1 MISTV
6 IFYPFC
12 PIFCPALPEVVCGG
26 DDVHVEVGDSVQRPV
41 EPCHHLAGVPALL
54 PQHPQPRLL
63 HLLHHGDV
71 VFAQTLD
78 ILDAGLI
85 TRDNIA

>member
-1 MISTV
+1 MV
-6 IFYPFC
+6 AHYFV
-12 PIFCPALPEVVCGG
+12 LLVPEVVCGG
-26 DDVHVEVGDSVQRPV
+26 DDVHVEVGDCVQRPV
-41 EPCHHLAGVPALL
+41 EPCHHIAGVPALL

-63 HLLHHGDV
+63 HLLYHGDV